1 MIERVRIG
9 VTTAVVSQVDS
20 GVDLDDP
27 VGSFVNGLASLI
39 ALVLVTVLLVI
50 TVVGIAVALPLVL
63 LAYVAW
69 AVGGAIA
76 YLAIADR
83 LVDHEAGWL
92 ETARRRSG
100 HQRTAGGDW
109 RRRPHLAL

>member
-1 MIERVRIG
+1 

-20 GVDLDDP
+20 GVDFDDP
-27 VGSFVNGLASLI
+27 VGSFVNGLVTLI

-76 YLAIADR
+76 YLTIADR

-92 ETARRRSG
+92 KPLVVGAG